1 MQIKLVL
8 LVNYRENEYKLLAW
22 RYLDHV
28 SKQCRQWLPG
38 YRRLLDTIRSTI
50 RDHPRN
56 RCTKSLYPFSLWL
69 SSGLTIPR
77 LRWKLAQNSSTITT
91 KPLWLQT
98 PYFKAFFPVL
108 STDIRLLLFDFFFP
122 KKPWGGLSD
131 LQRRLNLPV
140 PVTGAAETPA
150 EAAVIFPSRIQST
163 FDFLELKSGLL
174 DIRLLEVNF
183 QLRVGLQKVGK
194 GMYNPNLRSQL
205 G

>member
-8 LVNYRENEYKLLAW
+8 LVNYRENEYKLLTW

-28 SKQCRQWLPG
+28 SKQYRQWLPG

-108 STDIRLLLFDFFFP
+108 KTDIRLLLFDFFS
-122 KKPWGGLSD
+122 KKAVRGSID
-131 LQRRLNLPV
+131 VQRRLNLPV

-183 QLRVGLQKVGK
+183 QLRVGLQKVEK